1 MAKPTTR
8 QEFKDYCLR
17 ALGAPV
23 IEINVDDSQLE
34 DRIDQA
40 IQYFN
45 DWNSLGMQR
54 QYWKYQVTAQ
64 DIANQYINTDSLD
77 PNGPKIANITRVFQV
92 GFNLQI
98 NNIFNIRYQMALT
111 DFYGLRTG
119 NMNMNYYV
127 STMQYIEMLQQLLDP
142 EKQIRFNKYNN
153 KLNIDMNWNDFDTNQ
168 YILIEGYAIVD
179 PAEYSEAWND
189 PMLKKYA
196 TALIKQQWGANL
208 SKYEG
213 IPLPGNITFN
223 GARLYEEATTAIQAI
238 EEEVLLKYQEPP
250 DFITG

>member
-1 MAKPTTR
+1 MAKPRTR

-23 IEINVDDSQLE
+23 IEINVDDSQVE

-40 IQYFN
+40 IQYFS
-45 DWNSLGMQR
+45 DWNSYGAQR
-54 QYWKYQVTAQ
+54 TYYKYQITAQ
-64 DIANQYINTDSLD
+64 DQQNQYIDTYAID
-77 PNGPKIANITRVFQV
+77 PNIMTISRVFPI

-98 NNIFNIRYQMALT
+98 NNVFNVRYQMALN

-119 NMNMNYYV
+119 QMNLNFFV

-142 EKQIRFNKYNN
+142 EKQVRFNKYNN
-153 KLNIDMNWNDFDTNQ
+153 KLFIDMNWKDFEAGQ
-168 YILIEGYAIVD
+168 YLLIEGYTIVD
-179 PAEYSEAWND
+179 PEVYSEAWND

-196 TALIKQQWGANL
+196 TALIKMQWGANL

-223 GARLYEEATTAIQAI
+223 GQRIYQEAVDEVNKI

>member
-8 QEFKDYCLR
+8 QQFKEYCLR

-23 IEINVDDSQLE
+23 IEINVDDSQVE

-40 IQYFN
+40 LQYFA
-45 DWNSLGMQR
+45 DWNSNGAQKS
-54 QYWKYQVTAQ
+54 YYKYQVTDQ
-64 DIANQYINTDSLD
+64 DKQNKYVDTFTID
-77 PNGPKIANITRVFQV
+77 PNLLTVSRVFQI

-119 NMNMNYYV
+119 QMNMNYFV

-142 EKQIRFNKYNN
+142 EKQVRFNKYNN
-153 KLNIDMNWNDFDTNQ
+153 KLQIDMNWDDFLTGQ
-168 YILIEGYAIVD
+168 FLLIEGYTIVD
-179 PAEYSEAWND
+179 PETYSEAWND

-208 SKYEG
+208 SKFEG

-223 GARLYEEATTAIQAI
+223 GQRIYQEAMDEISKI
-238 EEEVLLKYQEPP
+238 EEDVLLKYQEPP

>member
-1 MAKPTTR
+1 MAKPGTR
-8 QEFKDYCLR
+8 QQFKEYCLR

-23 IEINVDDSQLE
+23 IEINVDDAQVE

-40 IQYFN
+40 LQYFA
-45 DWNSLGMQR
+45 DWNSNGAQR
-54 QYWKYQVTAQ
+54 TYYKYQVTQQ
-64 DIANQYINTDSLD
+64 DKTNRYIDTFGID
-77 PNGPKIANITRVFQV
+77 PNLMTVSRVFQI

-98 NNIFNIRYQMALT
+98 NNIFNVRYQMALN

-119 NMNMNYYV
+119 QMNLNYFV

-142 EKQIRFNKYNN
+142 EKQVRFNKYNN
-153 KLNIDMNWNDFDTNQ
+153 KLNIDMNWEDFLTGQ
-168 YILIEGYAIVD
+168 YLLIEGYTVVD
-179 PAEYSEAWND
+179 PAVYSEAWND

-196 TALIKQQWGANL
+196 TALIKMQWGANL

-223 GARLYEEATTAIQAI
+223 GQRIYQEAMEEISKI
-238 EEEVLLKYQEPP
+238 EEDVLLKYQEPP
-250 DFITG
+250 EFITG

>member
-1 MAKPTTR
+1 MAKPRTR

-23 IEINVDDSQLE
+23 IEINVDDAQVE

-40 IQYFN
+40 LQYFA
-45 DWNSLGMQR
+45 DWNSNGAQR
-54 QYWKYQVTAQ
+54 TYYKYQVTEQ
-64 DIANQYINTDSLD
+64 DKTNQYVDTFAID
-77 PNGPKIANITRVFQV
+77 PNLLTVSRVFQV

-98 NNIFNIRYQMALT
+98 NNIFNVRYQMALN

-119 NMNMNYYV
+119 QMNLNYFV
-127 STMQYIEMLQQLLDP
+127 TTMQYIEMLQQLLDP

-153 KLNIDMNWNDFDTNQ
+153 KLNIDMNWQDFATGQ
-168 YILIEGYAIVD
+168 YLLIEGYTIVD
-179 PAEYSEAWND
+179 PEVYSEAWND

-196 TALIKQQWGANL
+196 TALIKMQWGANL

-223 GARLYEEATTAIQAI
+223 GQRIYQEAMDEVSKI
-238 EEEVLLKYQEPP
+238 EEDVLLKYQEPP
-250 DFITG
+250 EFITG

>member
-1 MAKPTTR
+1 MAKPTNR
-8 QEFKDYCLR
+8 QQFKEYCLR

-23 IEINVDDSQLE
+23 IEINVDDSQVE

-40 IQYFN
+40 LQYFA
-45 DWNSLGMQR
+45 DWNSNGAQR
-54 QYWKYQVTAQ
+54 TYYKYQVTEQ
-64 DIANQYINTDSLD
+64 DKTNQYINTFTID
-77 PNGPKIANITRVFQV
+77 PNLLTVSRVFQV

-119 NMNMNYYV
+119 QMNMQYYV
-127 STMQYIEMLQQLLDP
+127 GTMQYIEMLQQLLDP

-153 KLNIDMNWNDFDTNQ
+153 KLQIDMNWQDFTSNQ
-168 YILIEGYAIVD
+168 YLLIEGYTIVD
-179 PAEYSEAWND
+179 PETYSEAWND

-208 SKYEG
+208 SKFEG

-223 GARLYEEATTAIQAI
+223 GQRIYQEAMEELSKI
-238 EEEVLLKYQEPP
+238 EEDVLLKYQEPP

>member
-1 MAKPTTR
+1 MATPYSRNELK
-8 QEFKDYCLR
+8 EYCLR
-17 ALGAPV
+17 ALGHPV
-23 IEINVDDSQLE
+23 IEVNVEDSQVE
-34 DRIDQA
+34 DRIDEA
-40 IQYFN
+40 LQYFAKWHH
-45 DWNSLGMQR
+45 DGGGKMYYTYAL
-54 QYWKYQVTAQ
+54 TAQ
-64 DIANQYINTDSLD
+64 DISRKWIDTNPIDPSILTINR
-77 PNGPKIANITRVFQV
+77 IFHM
-92 GFNLQI
+92 GFNI
-98 NNIFNIRYQMALT
+98 STHNIFNIRYQLALN

-119 NMNMNYYV
+119 QTNLNYYV

-142 EKQIRFNKYNN
+142 EKQLRFNKYNN
-153 KLNIDMNWNDFDTNQ
+153 KLQIDMNWNDFAPNQ
-168 YILIEGYAIVD
+168 YLLIEGFAVID

-223 GARLYEEATTAIQAI
+223 GARIYQEATEEANKI

>member
-1 MAKPTTR
+1 MAKPRTR

-23 IEINVDDSQLE
+23 IEINVDDAQVE

-40 IQYFN
+40 LQYFA
-45 DWNSLGMQR
+45 DWNSNGAQR
-54 QYWKYQVTAQ
+54 TYYKYQVTEQ
-64 DIANQYINTDSLD
+64 DKTNQYVDTFSID
-77 PNGPKIANITRVFQV
+77 PNLLTVSRVFQV

-98 NNIFNIRYQMALT
+98 NNIFNVRYQMALN

-119 NMNMNYYV
+119 QMNLNYFV

-153 KLNIDMNWNDFDTNQ
+153 KLHIDMNWQDFLTGQ
-168 YILIEGYAIVD
+168 YLLIEGYTIVD
-179 PAEYSEAWND
+179 PEVYSEAWND

-196 TALIKQQWGANL
+196 TALIKMQWGANL

-223 GARLYEEATTAIQAI
+223 GQRIYQEAMEEMSKI
-238 EEEVLLKYQEPP
+238 EEDVLLKYQEPP
-250 DFITG
+250 EFITG

>member
-23 IEINVDDSQLE
+23 IEINVDDSQVE
-34 DRIDQA
+34 DRLDQA
-40 IQYFN
+40 VQFFN
-45 DWNSLGMQR
+45 DWSSLGMQR
-54 QYWKYQVTAQ
+54 QYWKYQVTDQ
-64 DIANQYINTDSLD
+64 DISNKYINTDNLD
-77 PNGPKIANITRVFQV
+77 PNGPKIVNVTKVFQV
-92 GFNLQI
+92 GFNLQV

-142 EKQIRFNKYNN
+142 EKQIRFNKYDN
-153 KLNIDMNWNDFDTNQ
+153 KLHIDMNWSDFQTGQ
-168 YILIEGYAIVD
+168 YLLIEGFAVID

-189 PMLKKYA
+189 PLLKKYA

-223 GARLYEEATTAIQAI
+223 GARLYQEATEDINKY
-238 EEEVLLKYQEPP
+238 EEEVLSKYQEPP

>member
-8 QEFKDYCLR
+8 QQFKEYCLR

-23 IEINVDDSQLE
+23 IEINVDDSQVE

-40 IQYFN
+40 LQYFA
-45 DWNSLGMQR
+45 DWNSNGAQKS
-54 QYWKYQVTAQ
+54 YYKYQVTDQ
-64 DIANQYINTDSLD
+64 DKQNRYIDTFTID
-77 PNGPKIANITRVFQV
+77 PNLLTVSRVFQV

-119 NMNMNYYV
+119 QMNMNYFV

-142 EKQIRFNKYNN
+142 EKQVRFNKYNN
-153 KLNIDMNWNDFDTNQ
+153 KLQIDMNWDDFLTGQ
-168 YILIEGYAIVD
+168 FLLIEGYTIVD
-179 PAEYSEAWND
+179 PETYSEAWND
-189 PMLKKYA
+189 PMLKKYT

-208 SKYEG
+208 SKFEG

-223 GARLYEEATTAIQAI
+223 GQRIYQEAMDEISKI
-238 EEEVLLKYQEPP
+238 EEDVLLKYQEPP

>member
-1 MAKPTTR
+1 MAKPTNR
-8 QEFKDYCLR
+8 QQFKEYCLR

-23 IEINVDDSQLE
+23 IEINVDDSQIE

-40 IQYFN
+40 LQYFA
-45 DWNSLGMQR
+45 DWNSNGAQR
-54 QYWKYQVTAQ
+54 TYWKYQVTDTDKQ
-64 DIANQYINTDSLD
+64 NKYINTDSLS
-77 PNGPKIANITRVFQV
+77 PNGGLILTISRVFQI
-92 GFNLQI
+92 GFNLQV
-98 NNIFNIRYQMALT
+98 NNIFNVRYQMALN

-119 NMNMNYYV
+119 QMNLNYFV

-153 KLNIDMNWNDFDTNQ
+153 KLQIDMNWDDFITGQ
-168 YILIEGYAIVD
+168 YLLIEGYAIVD
-179 PAEYSEAWND
+179 PEQYGEAWND

-223 GARLYEEATTAIQAI
+223 GARIYQEATDEVNKI
-238 EEEVLLKYQEPP
+238 EEDVLLKYQEPP
-250 DFITG
+250 EFITG

>member
-1 MAKPTTR
+1 MAKPRSR
-8 QEFKDYCLR
+8 QEFKEYCLR

-23 IEINVDDSQLE
+23 IEINVDDSQVE

-40 IQYFN
+40 LQYFA
-45 DWNSLGMQR
+45 DWNSNGAQR
-54 QYWKYQVTAQ
+54 TYWKYQVTAQ
-64 DIANQYINTDSLD
+64 DIANKYINTDTLSPGGSDIL
-77 PNGPKIANITRVFQV
+77 TVSRVFQI
-92 GFNLQI
+92 GFNLQV
-98 NNIFNIRYQMALT
+98 NNIFNVRYQMALN

-119 NMNMNYYV
+119 QMNLNYFV

-142 EKQIRFNKYNN
+142 EKQVRFNKYNN
-153 KLNIDMNWNDFDTNQ
+153 KIQIDMNWEDFAPDQ
-168 YILIEGYAIVD
+168 YLLIEGYTIVD
-179 PAEYSEAWND
+179 PEEYSEAWND

-208 SKYEG
+208 SKFEG
-213 IPLPGNITFN
+213 IPMPGNITFN
-223 GARLYEEATTAIQAI
+223 GQRLYEEATTAIQNI

>member
-23 IEINVDDSQLE
+23 IEINVDDSQVE
-34 DRIDQA
+34 DRLDQA
-40 IQYFN
+40 VQFFN
-45 DWNSLGMQR
+45 DWSSLGMQR
-54 QYWKYQVTAQ
+54 QYWKYQVTDQ
-64 DIANQYINTDSLD
+64 DISNKYINTDNLD
-77 PNGPKIANITRVFQV
+77 PNGPKIVNVTKVFQV
-92 GFNLQI
+92 GFNLQV

-142 EKQIRFNKYNN
+142 EKQIRFNKYDN
-153 KLNIDMNWNDFDTNQ
+153 KLHIDMNWSDFQTGQ
-168 YILIEGYAIVD
+168 YLLIEGFAVID

-189 PMLKKYA
+189 PLLKK
-196 TALIKQQWGANL
+196 
-208 SKYEG
+208 
-213 IPLPGNITFN
+213 
-223 GARLYEEATTAIQAI
+223 
-238 EEEVLLKYQEPP
+238 
-250 DFITG
+250 

>member
-1 MAKPTTR
+1 
-8 QEFKDYCLR
+8 
-17 ALGAPV
+17 
-23 IEINVDDSQLE
+23 
-34 DRIDQA
+34 
-40 IQYFN
+40 
-45 DWNSLGMQR
+45 
-54 QYWKYQVTAQ
+54 
-64 DIANQYINTDSLD
+64 
-77 PNGPKIANITRVFQV
+77 
-92 GFNLQI
+92 
-98 NNIFNIRYQMALT
+98 
-111 DFYGLRTG
+111 
-119 NMNMNYYV
+119 
-127 STMQYIEMLQQLLDP
+127 MLQQLLDP
-142 EKQIRFNKYNN
+142 EKQIRFNKYDN
-153 KLNIDMNWNDFDTNQ
+153 KLHIDMNWNDFDTNQ

>member
-1 MAKPTTR
+1 MAKPSTR
-8 QEFKDYCLR
+8 QQFKEYCLR

-23 IEINVDDSQLE
+23 IEINVDDSQVE

-40 IQYFN
+40 LQYFA
-45 DWNSLGMQR
+45 DWNSNGAQR
-54 QYWKYQVTAQ
+54 SYYKYQVTAQ
-64 DIANQYINTDSLD
+64 DQANGYIDTYSID
-77 PNGPKIANITRVFQV
+77 PNLLTVSRVFQV

-119 NMNMNYYV
+119 QMNMNYFV

-142 EKQIRFNKYNN
+142 EKQTRFNKYNN
-153 KLNIDMNWNDFDTNQ
+153 RLQIDMNWGDFTEGQ
-168 YILIEGYAIVD
+168 YLLIEGYTVVD
-179 PAEYSEAWND
+179 PEVYSEAWND

-223 GARLYEEATTAIQAI
+223 GARLYQEAMEELSKI
-238 EEEVLLKYQEPP
+238 EEDVLLKYQEPP

>member
-1 MAKPTTR
+1 MAKPRTR
-8 QEFKDYCLR
+8 QEFKEYCLR

-23 IEINVDDSQLE
+23 IEINVDDAQVE

-40 IQYFN
+40 LQYFA
-45 DWNSLGMQR
+45 DWNSNGAEKM
-54 QYWKYQVTAQ
+54 YYKYQVTQQ
-64 DIANQYINTDSLD
+64 DRTNGYIDTFGID
-77 PNGPKIANITRVFQV
+77 PELLTVSRVFQV
-92 GFNLQI
+92 GFNLQM
-98 NNIFNIRYQMALT
+98 NNVFNVRYQMALN

-119 NMNMNYYV
+119 QMNLNFFV

-142 EKQIRFNKYNN
+142 EKQVNFNKHNN
-153 KLNIDMNWNDFDTNQ
+153 RLYIHMNWDDFAADQ
-168 YILIEGYAIVD
+168 YIIIEGYTIVD
-179 PAEYSEAWND
+179 PHVYAEAWND

-196 TALIKQQWGANL
+196 TALIKMQWGANL

-223 GARLYEEATTAIQAI
+223 GQRIYQEAMEEVSKI
-238 EEEVLLKYQEPP
+238 EEDVLLKYQEPP

>member
-8 QEFKDYCLR
+8 QQFKEYCLR

-23 IEINVDDSQLE
+23 IEINVDDSQVE

-40 IQYFN
+40 LQYFA
-45 DWNSLGMQR
+45 DWNSNGAQR
-54 QYWKYQVTAQ
+54 SYYKYQVTDQ
-64 DIANQYINTDSLD
+64 DKQNKYIDTFSID
-77 PNGPKIANITRVFQV
+77 PNLLTVSRVFQI

-119 NMNMNYYV
+119 QMNMNYFV

-142 EKQIRFNKYNN
+142 EKQVRFNKYNN
-153 KLNIDMNWNDFDTNQ
+153 KLQIDMNWDDFLTGQ
-168 YILIEGYAIVD
+168 FLLVEGYTIVD
-179 PAEYSEAWND
+179 PETYNEAWND

-208 SKYEG
+208 SKFEG
-213 IPLPGNITFN
+213 IPMPGNITFN
-223 GARLYEEATTAIQAI
+223 GQRIYQEAIDEISKI
-238 EEEVLLKYQEPP
+238 EEDVLLKYQEPP